1 MLARIFQVSHV
12 LKYTCD
18 SNEEI
23 DIQEASTIFIRRLWN
38 SRRKM
43 SSCPWYR
50 SFVNE
55 KEESSLELNMFL
67 KRKEELK
74 AKKQKLMNDMNFT
87 PENLKE
93 CQATDVKL
101 ENKLSIL

>member
-1 MLARIFQVSHV
+1 
-12 LKYTCD
+12 
-18 SNEEI
+18 
-23 DIQEASTIFIRRLWN
+23 
-38 SRRKM
+38 
-43 SSCPWYR
+43 
-50 SFVNE
+50 
-55 KEESSLELNMFL
+55 MFL